1 MTTLVIK
8 RKLKS
13 QYKNKDIVIIYK
25 LIKLNGQI
33 ISQCYDKILNVEE

>member
-8 RKLKS
+8 QKLKS
-13 QYKNKDIVIIYK
+13 QYINKDIVIIYK

-33 ISQCYDKILNVEE
+33 MSQCYDKILNVEE